1 MRHVAAGSPLTEVG
15 RGRTDLASLASEDPG
30 SGSVLQVEVLCL
42 CPPHTDAS
50 LPSFFQFTEAAGG
63 RQLREDPASSL

>member
-30 SGSVLQVEVLCL
+30 SGSVLQVEIEPRMQLFASVPRTLM
-42 CPPHTDAS
+42 PPSRLSFS
-50 LPSFFQFTEAAGG
+50 LQK
-63 RQLREDPASSL
+63 QLVEDN